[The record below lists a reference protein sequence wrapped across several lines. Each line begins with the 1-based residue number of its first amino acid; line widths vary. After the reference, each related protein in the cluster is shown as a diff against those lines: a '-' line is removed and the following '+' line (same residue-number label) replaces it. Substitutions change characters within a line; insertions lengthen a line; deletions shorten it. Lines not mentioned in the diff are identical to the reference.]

1 VRSARSVRWLPARGD
16 QVVVE
21 AKSVNGSERS
31 GAVSRVLGEAP
42 PRYVV
47 RWEKGGES
55 IIAPAAG
62 ELRVVA
68 KATAKK
74 PARRGRAAKRA

>member
-1 VRSARSVRWLPARGD
+1 MAASEGD

-42 PRYVV
+42 PRYLV
-47 RWEKGGES
+47 RW
-55 IIAPAAG
+55 
-62 ELRVVA
+62 
-68 KATAKK
+68 
-74 PARRGRAAKRA
+74 